1 MLSCFKCVVQEVMMW
16 VFKVCNSYKIDGT
29 FEIQLMICSNDFK
42 SPQCSPFFKLLLFC
56 AEKSIRGRGVSLIK
70 YSGNQ
75 LLM

>member
-1 MLSCFKCVVQEVMMW
+1 MLSCFKSVVQEVMMW
-16 VFKVCNSYKIDGT
+16 VFQVCNSYKIDGT
-29 FEIQLMICSNDFK
+29 FEIQLMICSNDSK
-42 SPQCSPFFKLLLFC
+42 SPQCSPFFQLLFC